1 MRARAVGSATG
12 VPDRPWLAGHV
23 CAPLSRRHG
32 TAVQA
37 SHGTAYP
44 TGFARL
50 GAARQNA
57 VISLSRPT
65 YSASAFPPRER
76 CGPDRAC
83 VPPTI
88 PRHGRDRLSSPS
100 PTHVPSM
107 NHAAVRRG
115 GPRPGRLAR
124 PTSGAL
130 RRVDAGGGSRPWDPR
145 STTRR
150 KPDGAPATA
159 DSKGAR
165 DVSSSDISEAPKHG
179 HPAGENRCKI
189 HALVVELR
197 ATGRRKRESIRRGA
211 CTFASLVQTPYLD
224 WFSITLHRNGT

>member
-12 VPDRPWLAGHV
+12 VPDWPWLAGRV

-44 TGFARL
+44 TGFACR

-65 YSASAFPPRER
+65 YSASAFPPQEIR

-88 PRHGRDRLSSPS
+88 PPHGRDRLSPPS

-107 NHAAVRRG
+107 KPRRRPARRAA
-115 GPRPGRLAR
+115 PRSAGQAH
-124 PTSGAL
+124 SGAL
-130 RRVDAGGGSRPWDPR
+130 RPVDGAGGVAALGPAVHDPPEA
-145 STTRR
+145 RR
-150 KPDGAPATA
+150 RT
-159 DSKGAR
+159 
-165 DVSSSDISEAPKHG
+165 
-179 HPAGENRCKI
+179 
-189 HALVVELR
+189 
-197 ATGRRKRESIRRGA
+197 
-211 CTFASLVQTPYLD
+211 
-224 WFSITLHRNGT
+224 W